1 MDLSGPKP
9 TPSLRL
15 RKSKEPDQRSNGK
28 EAPVAWA
35 SPRATSPELVQ
46 YLSSRRDWYRVPYA
60 ASAGGVGFTDRAELE
75 RQRHVVR
82 DMLRQVGSSFIEG
95 KDLVNVSL
103 PIRLFEPR
111 SFLQRLTDDWAYCS
125 TLLKAAATATD
136 TLERLKYTIAFA
148 IAGLHKSATMFKPF
162 NPLLGETFQAYM
174 PSDGTRIYL
183 EQTCHHPPVTH
194 WRIRSSDG
202 SYEFTGFGAYSARV
216 QLFEN
221 AIRAQRL
228 GVNVVSFLDGS
239 RIVFWLPYMK
249 IHGIVFGERRLEY
262 LGKAVFV
269 YEPPRHQAAPDAP
282 TRASLS
288 DGENTERRRSSETFV
303 EPERALVAVML
314 LNSEKAGFFGTL
326 RGVARGFGRMFGG
339 RNTGA
344 GANSKNPATES
355 RMVGS
360 SSGKPATGSAATAAS
375 GRLIPTDVFR
385 GIIASVDAPQSPTAA
400 YIASGES
407 SASPGEADAPRE
419 PPLRPHRRK
428 RITRRQ
434 VKQLLADFGARNGP
448 IASTPWSSVDW
459 RSADESERSM
469 GLERAANA
477 PPTNNGT
484 ETFSQR
490 PSLSSSSISSS
501 RLDLS
506 RDGSRRLRSRAA
518 LDPVVLSS
526 FEGTYLGFVD
536 FDGQR
541 YWDIRDMAGETPLPV
556 PSSEALPS
564 DSRYRED
571 ALALASALQPG
582 LSEREQSARM
592 MQAQAAKDRLEN
604 IQRTDRAYRE
614 RGKRERGSRDAHPF
628 VPERILRE
636 DTCYWP

>member
-1 MDLSGPKP
+1 M
-9 TPSLRL
+9 
-15 RKSKEPDQRSNGK
+15 
-28 EAPVAWA
+28 
-35 SPRATSPELVQ
+35 
-46 YLSSRRDWYRVPYA
+46 
-60 ASAGGVGFTDRAELE
+60 
-75 RQRHVVR
+75 
-82 DMLRQVGSSFIEG
+82 
-95 KDLVNVSL
+95 
-103 PIRLFEPR
+103 
-111 SFLQRLTDDWAYCS
+111 
-125 TLLKAAATATD
+125 ATD
-136 TLERLKYTIAFA
+136 TLERLKYTISFA

-194 WRIRSSDG
+194 WRIRAADG
-202 SYEFTGFGAYSARV
+202 SYEFTGFGAYSARM

-228 GVNVVSFLDGS
+228 GVNVVTFRDGS
-239 RIVFWLPYMK
+239 RVVFWLPYMK

-269 YEPPRHQAAPDAP
+269 YEPPRHVATSDAP

-288 DGENTERRRSSETFV
+288 DGENTERRRSSETFA

-314 LNSEKAGFFGTL
+314 LNSEKAGFMGTL
-326 RGVARGFGRMFGG
+326 RGVARGLGRMFGG
-339 RNTGA
+339 RNSGT
-344 GANSKNPATES
+344 GANSRPPTVES
-355 RMVGS
+355 RAPGS
-360 SSGKPATGSAATAAS
+360 SSTRAATENIS
-375 GRLIPTDVFR
+375 VSGTGRLVPTDVFR

-400 YIASGES
+400 YIADDVS
-407 SASPGEADAPRE
+407 SASPGDADSPRE
-419 PPLRPHRRK
+419 APLRPHRRK

-459 RSADESERSM
+459 RNIDGPERST
-469 GLERAANA
+469 GPERTTNVS
-477 PPTNNGT
+477 PTDSTT
-484 ETFSQR
+484 ETFPPR
-490 PSLSSSSISSS
+490 PSLSSSSVSSS

-506 RDGSRRLRSRAA
+506 RDGNRRLRSRAA

-541 YWDIRDMAGETPLPV
+541 YWDIRDLSGEGPLPV
-556 PSSEALPS
+556 PATEALPS

-582 LSEREQSARM
+582 LSEREQNARM
-592 MQAQAAKDRLEN
+592 QQAQSAKDRLEN
-604 IQRTDRAYRE
+604 IQRADRAHRE
-614 RGKRERGSRDAHPF
+614 RGKRERGARDAHPF